1 MKREKRMK
9 TRYCIVFCV
18 LTGLAASCATAKAG
32 PSTADS
38 ALYHKLLRLENNTRP
53 IREQYPDMR
62 VIDYGNNKA
71 YEFRNAN
78 ADTLIIFM
86 GGSGYTSPL
95 GWEENNRFKGY
106 SETINPYLSQHRYA
120 KIVIVG
126 DSEGDLVLPRVY
138 KGIANKAVI
147 SGLVSVAGGGLSTYE
162 RSKILE
168 HSTLPG
174 WNEADKVVFKN

>member
-1 MKREKRMK
+1 MKRGKRMK

-18 LTGLAASCATAKAG
+18 LAGLAASCATAKTG
-32 PSTADS
+32 PSTADR

-71 YEFRNAN
+71 YEFKNAN

-95 GWEENNRFKGY
+95 GWEENNKFKGY
-106 SETINPYLSQHRYA
+106 SETINTYLSQNRYT
-120 KIVIVG
+120 KVVIPG
-126 DSEGDLVLPRVY
+126 ESEGACVLPWVY
-138 KGIANKAVI
+138 RNIANKAVI
-147 SGLVSVAGGGLSTYE
+147 SGLVSFEYGGLSRYE

-168 HSTLPG
+168 HSKIPG
-174 WNEADKVVFKN
+174 